1 MTSPQMK
8 RKRFVGRTS
17 GHLNDDDVLGE
28 TVELKVVCGIFCGF
42 MLGIVILI
50 YLSLFE
56 ALSFPKNWSTLKCK

>member
-17 GHLNDDDVLGE
+17 GHLNDDVLGD

-50 YLSLFE
+50 LPFSV
-56 ALSFPKNWSTLKCK
+56 